1 MEGSIVLNA
10 FLNWLLIFH
19 LQWGI
24 QGAAVASGVSRC
36 ITSVIGYIL
45 LVRQIDPNWNERGLI
60 SSILRIGTPSALG
73 TISFA
78 MVYWGLLRWVVSPL
92 GPEANAA
99 LGIGFSA
106 LESLS
111 WPMFAGMMVAM
122 STVIGQSLGAQK
134 PELCDKAIHLMMPFT
149 LGLGLCVGSIM
160 VIFSSY
166 LASQFTGDQLTFQ
179 YVVSYSIIIGISQIF
194 VAGEAFFE
202 GVLAGAGAT
211 KVLLYASTPL
221 NILRIPL
228 GYLLAHSYGWGIEG
242 VWFTILFTTTSKCL
256 IKAWIVYRGHWK
268 QVKLE
273 PTEGRI

>member
-1 MEGSIVLNA
+1 MGCL
-10 FLNWLLIFH
+10 
-19 LQWGI
+19 
-24 QGAAVASGVSRC
+24 
-36 ITSVIGYIL
+36 
-45 LVRQIDPNWNERGLI
+45 
-60 SSILRIGTPSALG
+60 
-73 TISFA
+73 SF
-78 MVYWGLLRWVVSPL
+78 

-111 WPMFAGMMVAM
+111 WPMFAGVMVAM
-122 STVIGQSLGAQK
+122 SSVVGQSLGAKQ
-134 PELCDKAIHLMMPFT
+134 PDLCDRAIRLMMPFS

-179 YVVSYSIIIGISQIF
+179 YVVSYSIIIGISQVF

-221 NILRIPL
+221 NILRIPI
-228 GYLLAHSYGWGIEG
+228 GFLLSYTYGWGIEG
-242 VWFTILFTTTSKCL
+242 VWFTILITTTSKCL
-256 IKAWIVYRGHWK
+256 IKSFWIVYRGHWK

-273 PTEGRI
+273 ATEEGI